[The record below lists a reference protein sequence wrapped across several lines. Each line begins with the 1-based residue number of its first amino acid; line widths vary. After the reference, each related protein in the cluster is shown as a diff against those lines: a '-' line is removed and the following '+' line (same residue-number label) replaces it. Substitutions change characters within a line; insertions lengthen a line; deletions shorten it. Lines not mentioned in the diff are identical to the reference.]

1 MKQWDIYLAELH
13 TYENSHIQNGYR
25 PVIIVSN
32 NVMNASS
39 EIVTVVPLTTH
50 MKKTWFPT
58 HVLLQSRVLNK
69 PGMALCEQVMPLDKF
84 QLHLYIGNVC
94 EESERTALQNAL
106 LSQFD
111 LAA

>member
-13 TYENSHIQNGYR
+13 SYENSHIQNGYR

-32 NVMNASS
+32 NAMNASS
-39 EIVTVVPLTTH
+39 GIVTIVPLTTRI
-50 MKKTWFPT
+50 KKTWFPT
-58 HVLLQSRVLNK
+58 HVILNSRALNK
-69 PGMALCEQVMPLDKF
+69 TGMALCEQVMPLDKF
-84 QLHLYIGNVC
+84 RLHRYIGNVC

-106 LSQFD
+106 LCQFD